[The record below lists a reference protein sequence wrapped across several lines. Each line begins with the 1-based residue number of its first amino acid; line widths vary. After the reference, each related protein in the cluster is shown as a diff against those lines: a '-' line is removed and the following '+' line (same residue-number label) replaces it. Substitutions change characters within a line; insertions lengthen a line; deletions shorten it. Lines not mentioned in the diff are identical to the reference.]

1 MYIFK
6 NVQEQM
12 HRGKL
17 SILQVLSCPKLS
29 TVPMFL
35 ALQHESIRVHRE
47 MTRKNVLEK
56 FKDKEKQQIT
66 EKKKNEQNFST
77 SIYSVEVCVLRVMV
91 R

>member
-66 EKKKNEQNFST
+66 EKKKKKT
-77 SIYSVEVCVLRVMV
+77 SKTFPQVFIA
-91 R
+91 